1 MSSQNP
7 VSNFLRGGLLGGRDD
22 QSSAQPKPV
31 VDSLP
36 TPPPPSQGQPLPFP
50 SAGQTI
56 LESVLAEIDRLSS
69 IDRAIIVTKL
79 LNSDEPLRRVGAE
92 DWAKLIEERVGKPY
106 AEAFSRWLR
115 ARCNCG
121 AGENQ

>member
-1 MSSQNP
+1 M
-7 VSNFLRGGLLGGRDD
+7 LGGRDD
-22 QSSAQPKPV
+22 QGKELGAQPV

-36 TPPPPSQGQPLPFP
+36 TPPPSPQSQPLPFMP

-69 IDRAIIVTKL
+69 IERAIIVTKL
-79 LNSDEPLRRVGAE
+79 LNSDEPLRQVNPGG
-92 DWAKLIEERVGKPY
+92 DWVKLIEERVGKPY

-115 ARCNCG
+115 ARCNCDVG
-121 AGENQ
+121 GDQ

>member
-7 VSNFLRGGLLGGRDD
+7 VNSFLRNLLNRGGQGGESGV
-22 QSSAQPKPV
+22 QPV

-36 TPPPPSQGQPLPFP
+36 TPPPSPQSQPLPFPP

-69 IDRAIIVTKL
+69 IERAIIVTRL

-92 DWAKLIEERVGKPY
+92 DWAKLIEERVGKAY

-115 ARCNCG
+115 ARCNCDVG
-121 AGENQ
+121 GDQ